1 MKKLLLCAL
10 LPSVPLCG
18 CSSDDEPNGGSNY
31 TEKQEKVFAIFNGT
45 WADYQF
51 SNLGS
56 YPGANLQPE
65 PDKIVFGSHYS
76 TEKEIKKSSYIDGE
90 TTAFYAQGECTYYSV
105 AYKGQPYEAVKC
117 YYNVA
122 PSATILSLWEVEDN
136 TMFHVYD
143 LKVVSETEFNLY
155 QSGITLPYIF
165 KKQ

>member
-1 MKKLLLCAL
+1 MKKAYFSLLLPAL
-10 LPSVPLCG
+10 LLWG
-18 CSSDDEPNGGSNY
+18 CSSDDEPNGSHY

-51 SNLGS
+51 SNLGT

-76 TEKEIKKSSYIDGE
+76 TEKDIKQSSYIDGE
-90 TTAFYAQGECTYYSV
+90 TTAFTAQGECTYYSV
-105 AYKGQPYEAVKC
+105 AYKGQPYDAVKC

-122 PSATILSLWEVEDN
+122 PSATILSLWNIEEN
-136 TMFHVYD
+136 RMFHTYD
-143 LKVVSETEFNLY
+143 LKVVNETEFNLY